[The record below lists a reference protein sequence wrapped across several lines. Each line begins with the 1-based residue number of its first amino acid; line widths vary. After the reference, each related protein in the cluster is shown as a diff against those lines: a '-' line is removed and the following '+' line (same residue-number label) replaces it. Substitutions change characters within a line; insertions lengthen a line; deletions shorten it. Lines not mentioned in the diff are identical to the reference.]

1 MIVQTSEKVDKI
13 LPALVGVKKSMSRL
27 SKSWSASV
35 LIKDISTGTDRFSFD
50 HTTLPV
56 LNSIIEPFLRFNDL
70 LCINLPTVEE
80 DGKVIYCTRIYH
92 SKSSQFIQATSRMF
106 LKEATSQQYGSAATY
121 MQRYLKM
128 ALLDLAS
135 VGDDDDG
142 SAATRV
148 EQLAEQQRAIFKYL
162 QEKETDGENGESDT
176 GETEQDDTSETKETK
191 KDRKSN
197 EQ

>member
-13 LPALVGVKKSMSRL
+13 LPALIDVKKSMSRF

-35 LIKDISTGTDRFSFD
+35 LIKDKSTGTDRFSFD

-56 LNSIIEPFLRFNDL
+56 LNSIVEPFLRFNNL

-92 SKSSQFIQATSRMF
+92 SESSQFIQATSRMF

-162 QEKETDGENGESDT
+162 EEKKTNGEDGESDT
-176 GETEQDDTSETKETK
+176 GETEQDVDPENEETTE
-191 KDRKSN
+191 N
-197 EQ
+197 ENQNE